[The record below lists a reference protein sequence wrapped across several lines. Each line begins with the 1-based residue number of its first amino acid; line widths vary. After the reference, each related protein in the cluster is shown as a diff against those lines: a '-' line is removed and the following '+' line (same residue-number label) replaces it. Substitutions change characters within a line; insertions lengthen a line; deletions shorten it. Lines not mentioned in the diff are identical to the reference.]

1 MKKVLGVI
9 VAGGALILLV
19 GAATAHWAAGG
30 HGPGWGMGYGQGGMG
45 HGGWEM
51 GYGMSGGRGMGW
63 GRGEANC
70 PGPRGETTAAISQ
83 ENAQEL
89 AQKYADTYLSG
100 FKVERVLPFSGRH
113 HTVYAV
119 ELKNSEGELR
129 TFHVNPFG
137 DVMPFGG
144 PWRSGS

>member
-1 MKKVLGVI
+1 MKKIFGMIL
-9 VAGGALILLV
+9 AGGALVILV
-19 GAATAHWAAGG
+19 GAATAHWPGG
-30 HGPGWGMGYGQGGMG
+30 NGPGGGMGYGPGGMG
-45 HGGWEM
+45 HSGREM
-51 GYGMSGGRGMGW
+51 GRMMGGRGMGS
-63 GRGEANC
+63 GHREAMC
-70 PGPRGETTAAISQ
+70 PGLRGETTAAITQ
-83 ENAQEL
+83 DNAQEL
-89 AQKYADTYLSG
+89 AQKYADTHLPG

-119 ELKNSEGELR
+119 ELKDTEGELR

>member
-1 MKKVLGVI
+1 M
-9 VAGGALILLV
+9 LLV
-19 GAATAHWAAGG
+19 DLAWSLRNTL
-30 HGPGWGMGYGQGGMG
+30 
-45 HGGWEM
+45 
-51 GYGMSGGRGMGW
+51 SGRGMGS
-63 GRGEANC
+63 GGHREAMC
-70 PGPRGETTAAISQ
+70 PGLRGETTAAITQ
-83 ENAQEL
+83 DNAQEL
-89 AQKYADTYLSG
+89 AQKYADTHLPG

-119 ELKNSEGELR
+119 ELKDTEGELR